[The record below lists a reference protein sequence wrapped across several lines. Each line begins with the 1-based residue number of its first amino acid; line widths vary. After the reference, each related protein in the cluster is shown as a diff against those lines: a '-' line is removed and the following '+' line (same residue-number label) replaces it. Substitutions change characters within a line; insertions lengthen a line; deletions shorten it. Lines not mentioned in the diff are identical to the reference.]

1 MPDERT
7 PAAPETMHEAAWR
20 WLLTCPYIEELFL
33 GFATAREGGTV
44 LVPLTAC
51 MDSAEREFVDGSS
64 IRNYDFTII
73 RFCLYSAAPNDG
85 ENLEAL
91 AALVRLAGWIEAQ
104 NALGRYPELPAGC
117 TALNIE
123 TLPGDDPLSALDE
136 GGAKYMLQIRIRY
149 EKE

>member
-91 AALVRLAGWIEAQ
+91 AALAGW
-104 NALGRYPELPAGC
+104 PAGSRRR
-117 TALNIE
+117 TRSAGI
-123 TLPGDDPLSALDE
+123 LSCPRA
-136 GGAKYMLQIRIRY
+136 ARRSTSKRCPATTP
-149 EKE
+149 

>member
-64 IRNYDFTII
+64 IRNYDFNPFDGILHSQDGLVSKDANHHLTSKEII
-73 RFCLYSAAPNDG
+73 SIDW
-85 ENLEAL
+85 L
-91 AALVRLAGWIEAQ
+91 ADNII
-104 NALGRYPELPAGC
+104 GRIP
-117 TALNIE
+117 TA
-123 TLPGDDPLSALDE
+123 D
-136 GGAKYMLQIRIRY
+136 
-149 EKE
+149 

>member
-51 MDSAEREFVDGSS
+51 VDSAEREFVDGSS
-64 IRNYDFTII
+64 IRNYDLDLV
-73 RFCLYSAAPNDG
+73 RFCLYSAAPDG
-85 ENLEAL
+85 RENLDAL
-91 AALVRLAGWIEAQ
+91 AELAGPPCPCGMNGVE
-104 NALGRYPELPAGC
+104 RPPA
-117 TALNIE
+117 
-123 TLPGDDPLSALDE
+123 
-136 GGAKYMLQIRIRY
+136 AKTPPSCPRAARP
-149 EKE
+149 

>member
-64 IRNYDFTII
+64 TVSYTHLDVYKRQAL
-73 RFCLYSAAPNDG
+73 RRGAAPMG
-85 ENLEAL
+85 A
-91 AALVRLAGWIEAQ
+91 RRHTRR
-104 NALGRYPELPAGC
+104 GRG
-117 TALNIE
+117 
-123 TLPGDDPLSALDE
+123 GGGE
-136 GGAKYMLQIRIRY
+136 GGQGGGTCGKIEVENRKRPEVCLHGGQER
-149 EKE
+149 

>member
-91 AALVRLAGWIEAQ
+91 AALARLAEWVMAQ
-104 NALGRYPELPAGC
+104 SAQGNRPVLPAGC
-117 TALNIE
+117 TPLNAE
-123 TLPGDDPLSALDE
+123 VLPGGDFMNALDE
-136 GGAKYMLQIRIRY
+136 GGAKYTLQIRIRY